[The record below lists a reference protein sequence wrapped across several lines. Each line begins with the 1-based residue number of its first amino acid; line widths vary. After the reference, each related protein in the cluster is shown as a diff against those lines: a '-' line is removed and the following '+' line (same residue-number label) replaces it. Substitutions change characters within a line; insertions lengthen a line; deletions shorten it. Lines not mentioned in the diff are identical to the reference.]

1 MIKLGYG
8 HEGVQPSRYFYISA
22 YPNELP
28 YMK

>member
-8 HEGVQPSRYFYISA
+8 QEGVQPPRYFLYSA